1 MNFTYE
7 KLKKKNARLEN
18 KIFEWEKYTGQQ
30 YFQKKN
36 TMTSTS
42 KQIIDLVTEQLKNKE
57 GYLKKNKF
65 KSVIEH
71 TASKMIVIRK
81 VKQENRKTAK

>member
-1 MNFTYE
+1 M
-7 KLKKKNARLEN
+7 EN

-71 TASKMIVIRK
+71 TAGKMIVIRK
-81 VKQENRKTAK
+81 VKQENSQVSVK